1 MPPRPT
7 RLTNLPPELIRRITE
22 PADIYTVARAQATS
36 RTVRSA
42 LRNRLAGPATPMPS
56 AENIR
61 VSEPDASHV
70 QILAHRI
77 ALLHAWTGQAIEH
90 FASRPEPGSSRNKS
104 FQARYRIIAD
114 YWAETA
120 GELRGMGRLVFSKK
134 RVLGER
140 IPQETTSLQ
149 EVTGVI
155 GDGTDVPAIRVEIS
169 ARPGAPD
176 LKIMYTLFIHNNG
189 RIGREFMKFEKDG
202 VCSIFGMFYLFWRPY
217 SRVEWPDLLFSLDPA
232 MPQGIGGIRDA
243 LRVVHLLKSALLVA
257 FKKPVRMTFDPHN
270 LPRPFDRLFKMMG
283 ILGN

>member
-7 RLTNLPPELIRRITE
+7 RFTNLPPELIRRIME
-22 PADIYTVARAQATS
+22 PADAYAVARAQATS
-36 RTVRSA
+36 SHVRSA
-42 LRNRLAGPATPMPS
+42 LQNRLAGPATPMPG

-70 QILAHRI
+70 MVLAHRI
-77 ALLHAWTGQAIEH
+77 ALLHAWTGRAIDH
-90 FASRPEPGSSRNKS
+90 YFASRPEPGSSRNKS

-114 YWAETA
+114 YWTETA

-134 RVLGER
+134 RVLGEQF
-140 IPQETTSLQ
+140 PQETTSLQ

-155 GDGTDVPAIRVEIS
+155 GDDVPSIRVEIS

-176 LKIMYTLFIHNNG
+176 VKIMYTIFIHNNG
-189 RIGREFMKFEKDG
+189 RVGREFMKFEKDG
-202 VCSIFGMFYLFWRPY
+202 VCSISGMFYRFWVPY
-217 SRVEWPDLLFSLDPA
+217 SRVEWPGLGFRLDPA

-243 LRVVHLLKSALLVA
+243 LRVVHLLKRALLVA
-257 FKKPVRMTFDPHN
+257 FRQPVRITFDRPPH
-270 LPRPFDRLFKMMG
+270 PFDRLFKMMG